1 MVWPAEPFV
10 AFPDKSCM
18 IGFEVGGEQ
27 ATWWTTHAALAP
39 KGTTLPAGIPGHYF
53 VLQSN
58 EDPPARYQSV
68 PFVAEFEGADDAI
81 ILAYKVVDDRVYLY
95 GTTAAKI
102 ISFVPPKERG
112 KEVDEAAYISM
123 WKLPHAGI
131 KGTRALANTETH
143 KLKDVVD
150 NFMQFLP
157 LFKNA
162 KLRNIKEL
170 KAVETD
176 TLHKNINRACDAA
189 ELKLRRAAQS
199 RGATSKDGR
208 ESVAGGQDAK
218 KVIDAVKA
226 KLTAGLK
233 HYVADIEER
242 FFILQVEAAGGLTM
256 TPENLAEAQAAINAM
271 STPFKKEI
279 LEALNNF
286 DKFGKEMNEA
296 GKDNALFADSA
307 SPLESV
313 LKPAVQPR
321 SFDVRQPEIA
331 ADEEEAGG
339 EEGVDQPP
347 AAKKAKKG
355 AGRPPG
361 SRNKKQATEGD
372 EAEPEPELPGSKRL
386 TPSQSA
392 ALQAKVTSLKTQL
405 EAAQGQLTQ
414 AKLDH
419 ERALEK
425 AQAELAPQI
434 KRVAELEADQ
444 KQAAEKE
451 QLKINAAVNLAKMQA
466 MALMLQQSRRPVAAS
481 FSSAEGTP
489 SSSSSAAGVE
499 TPLFGGAGLASAFF
513 AV

>member
-18 IGFEVGGEQ
+18 IGFEVGTEQ

-68 PFVAEFEGADDAI
+68 PFVAEFEGADDAV
-81 ILAYKVVDDRVYLY
+81 ILAYKVLDDRVYLY
-95 GTTAAKI
+95 GTTAAKM

-131 KGTRALANTETH
+131 TGTRALANTETH
-143 KLKDVVD
+143 KLKDFVD
-150 NFMQFLP
+150 NFVQFLP

-176 TLHKNINRACDAA
+176 TLHKNITRACDAA

-208 ESVAGGQDAK
+208 ESMAGGQDAK
-218 KVIDAVKA
+218 KVIDAVKT
-226 KLTAGLK
+226 KLNAGLK

-242 FFILQVEAAGGLTM
+242 FFILQMEAAGGLTM
-256 TPENLAEAQAAINAM
+256 TPEKLAEAQAAIKAM

-279 LEALNNF
+279 LEALDKF

-339 EEGVDQPP
+339 EEAADQPP
-347 AAKKAKKG
+347 PTKKAKKG

-372 EAEPEPELPGSKRL
+372 EAELEPELPGSKRL

-425 AQAELAPQI
+425 AQAALAPQI

-466 MALMLQQSRRPVAAS
+466 MALMLQQSRPVAAPS

-489 SSSSSAAGVE
+489 SSSSSGAGGE

>member
-18 IGFEVGGEQ
+18 IGFEVGTEQ

-68 PFVAEFEGADDAI
+68 PFVAEFEGADDAV
-81 ILAYKVVDDRVYLY
+81 ILAYKVLDDRVYLY

-131 KGTRALANTETH
+131 TGTRALANTETH
-143 KLKDVVD
+143 KLKDFVD
-150 NFMQFLP
+150 NFVQFLP

-176 TLHKNINRACDAA
+176 TLHKNITRACDAA

-208 ESVAGGQDAK
+208 ESMAGGQDAK
-218 KVIDAVKA
+218 KVIDAVKT
-226 KLTAGLK
+226 KLNAGLK

-279 LEALNNF
+279 LEALDKF

-296 GKDNALFADSA
+296 GPENALFADSA

-339 EEGVDQPP
+339 EEAADQPP
-347 AAKKAKKG
+347 PTKKAKKG

-361 SRNKKQATEGD
+361 SRNKKQAAEGD

-425 AQAELAPQI
+425 AQAALAPQI

-466 MALMLQQSRRPVAAS
+466 MALMLQQSRPVAAS

-489 SSSSSAAGVE
+489 SSSSSGAGAE
-499 TPLFGGAGLASAFF
+499 TPIFGGAGLASAFF
-513 AV
+513 NV